1 MSEITEQIWLGSYGD
16 SANDTFLQERKISH
30 ILCCAEELP
39 LRVGFPYSQHY
50 EGHKVPLVDD
60 KADEKTKAYFLEAA
74 TVLDGWVSTGKKVF
88 VHCFAG
94 ISRSASV
101 IITYLMVY
109 KGWSFDLAFQHLKLR
124 RPRIHPHSDFIPI
137 LRSIESKLPQQLA
150 HYQKDSGVQ
159 SPQLDQ

>member
-16 SANDTFLQERKISH
+16 ISNDAFLGDRKITH

-39 LRVGFPYSQHY
+39 LRVGFPYSQVY
-50 EGHKVPLVDD
+50 QGHKVALVDD

-74 TVLDGWVSTGKKVF
+74 TVLDGWIHEGKNVF

-124 RPRIHPHSDFIPI
+124 RPRIHPHSEFIPI
-137 LRSIESKLPQQLA
+137 LKSIEAKLHPPLP
-150 HYQKDSGVQ
+150 DSPRPEDLGVQ
-159 SPQLDQ
+159 

>member
-16 SANDTFLQERKISH
+16 ISNDAFLNERQITH

-39 LRVGFPYSQHY
+39 LRVGFPYYQVY
-50 EGHKVPLVDD
+50 QGHKVSIVDD
-60 KADEKTKAYFLEAA
+60 RADEKTKAYFLEAA
-74 TVLDGWVSTGKKVF
+74 TVLDGWINDGKKVF

-101 IITYLMVY
+101 LITYLMVY

-124 RPRIHPHSDFIPI
+124 RPRVNPHSDFIPI
-137 LRSIESKLPQQLA
+137 LRAIESKLPLQA
-150 HYQKDSGVQ
+150 HRHQGLGVQ
-159 SPQLDQ
+159 

>member
-1 MSEITEQIWLGSYGD
+1 MSEITDQIWLGSYGD
-16 SANDTFLQERKISH
+16 SANDAFLEERQITH

-39 LRVGFPYSQHY
+39 LRVGFPYSQRY
-50 EGHKVPLVDD
+50 DGYKVPLVDD

-74 TVLDGWVSTGKKVF
+74 TVLDGWVGSGKKVF

-101 IITYLMVY
+101 VITYLMVY

-124 RPRIHPHSDFIPI
+124 RPRIHPHSEFLPI
-137 LRSIESKLPQQLA
+137 LKAIEVKLPLQA
-150 HYQKDSGVQ
+150 HHYQKDSEAQ
-159 SPQLDQ
+159 

>member
-16 SANDTFLQERKISH
+16 CANDLFLEERQITN

-39 LRVGFPYSQHY
+39 LRVGFPYSQEY
-50 EGHKVPLVDD
+50 IGYKVPLVDD
-60 KADEKTKAYFLEAA
+60 KADEKTKAYFLEGA
-74 TVLDGWVSTGKKVF
+74 TVLDRWITTGKKVF

-101 IITYLMVY
+101 IITYLMIY

-137 LRSIESKLPQQLA
+137 LKAIESKLPQQREQHHL
-150 HYQKDSGVQ
+150 
-159 SPQLDQ
+159 